1 MSIPPWLFRLAF
13 GRRLPVVSG
22 EVEAP
27 GVMSPVTIRRDGYG
41 VPYIEAGSDEDA
53 WYGVGFCQGQDRA
66 FQLEMLLR
74 VSRGTVSELAGPA
87 GLGVDRLARRIGFTE
102 GAERQTGLL
111 DADILANLEAFA
123 RGVNDGVRLGVRRRP
138 HEFTLLRTQP
148 TPYSLVDIVA
158 AAKLQAF
165 VLSSNWDIELAR
177 YHILLSD
184 GPEAL
189 AALEPAYPVDHPVS
203 APPGAAQGVVA
214 DRLAEDLATL
224 REATGYAGGS
234 NNWALASSKTS
245 TGRPILSNDPHLRP
259 TLPPHWYLAQVRT
272 PDWAAAG
279 ASFIG
284 APAIPAGH
292 NGVAAWGVTAAL
304 VDTTDLFIEELGGD
318 GRSVRDGDGFAPCE
332 VRDEVIR
339 VKGHDDVI
347 ERVVVTPR
355 GPIVA
360 EGPGGEALS
369 LRAIW
374 LDTLPVRG
382 MLSIH
387 KSRSFEEFRTNCGD
401 WPLSS
406 LNMVYADASGDIGWQ
421 IMGTVPVRKKGWG
434 TIPAPGWDAE
444 AGWEDEP
451 APHELV
457 PHASNPQ
464 SGIVATANN
473 SPTTGSGPY
482 LGIDWLD
489 GYRAARAYRALGER
503 DDWDVPGTM
512 ALHLDVQSEPWREM
526 RSAVLDVPAGD
537 RDAQEALDLLES
549 WDGRIAVDSPAA
561 TVFELFQAEMAQAIA
576 KARAPRSAAW
586 ALGRASNAIVP
597 YTLLAARRTG
607 HTSRLIREQPDGWF
621 EEGWPTAVS
630 RALSATVRTL
640 RDRYG
645 EEHDAWAWG
654 RARSLNLRHPAGDS
668 RLLRG
673 IFNRGP
679 FPLGGD
685 GNTISQGASSLDD
698 PTAGPAAIP
707 SLRMAIDVGGW
718 ENSRFSIPGGQSGN
732 PASPHYDDILPMWLR
747 GEGIPIA
754 WEPESI
760 RRLAVN
766 ELRLVPE
773 RRGKRRQTKH
783 PGIEA

>member
-1 MSIPPWLFRLAF
+1 MTIPLWLFRLAL
-13 GRRLPVVSG
+13 GRRLPTASG
-22 EVEAP
+22 EIEVP
-27 GVMSPVTIRRDGYG
+27 GAKSAVTIRRDSYG
-41 VPYIEAGSDEDA
+41 IPYIEAGSDEDA

-74 VSRGTVSELAGPA
+74 VARGTVSEIAGP
-87 GLGVDRLARRIGFTE
+87 GGIGIDRLARRIGFAE
-102 GAERQTGLL
+102 GAEHQAKLL
-111 DADILANLEAFA
+111 DADIIANIEAFA
-123 RGVNDGVRLGVRRRP
+123 RGINDGLRLGTGRRP
-138 HEFTLLRTQP
+138 HEFTLLRTEP

-165 VLSSNWDIELAR
+165 VLASNWDIELAR

-189 AALEPAYPVDHPVS
+189 AALDPAYPADHPVS
-203 APPGAAQGVVA
+203 TPPGAAQGVAA
-214 DRLAEDLATL
+214 DRLAEDLASL

-234 NNWALASSKTS
+234 NNWALAPTKTA

-259 TLPPHWYLAQVRT
+259 TLPPHWYLAHIRT
-272 PDWAAAG
+272 PEWAAAG
-279 ASFIG
+279 ATFIG

-304 VDTTDLFIEELGGD
+304 VDTTDLFIEELGDD
-318 GRSVRDGDGFAPCE
+318 GRSVREEDGFTPCE

-339 VKGHDDVI
+339 VKGRDDVI
-347 ERVVVTPR
+347 ERVAVTRR

-360 EGPGGEALS
+360 EGPHGEALS

-382 MLSIH
+382 MLAIH
-387 KSRSFEEFRTNCGD
+387 RSRSFEEFRANCGD

-421 IMGTVPVRKKGWG
+421 IMGTVPVRKRGWG
-434 TIPAPGWDAE
+434 TIPMPGWEAD

-451 APHELV
+451 VPHDEI
-457 PHASNPQ
+457 PHASNPP

-473 SPTTGSGPY
+473 SPTDGSRPY

-489 GYRAARAYRALGER
+489 GYRAARAYGALGER
-503 DDWDVPGTM
+503 NDWDVSSTM
-512 ALHLDVQSEPWREM
+512 ALHLDVASEPWREM
-526 RSAVLDVPAGD
+526 RSAVLAVSADT
-537 RDAQEALDLLES
+537 RDTQEALELLES
-549 WDGRIAVDSPAA
+549 WDGMIAVDSPAA
-561 TVFELFQAEMAQAIA
+561 TVFELFTAEMAKAIA
-576 KARAPRSAAW
+576 HAKAPNSAGW

-607 HTSRLIREQPDGWF
+607 HASRLIREQPDGWF
-621 EEGWPTAVS
+621 EEGWPAAIS
-630 RALSATVRTL
+630 RALDAAVGTL
-640 RDRYG
+640 RSRYG
-645 EEHDAWAWG
+645 GDRSAWVWG
-654 RARSLNLRHPAGDS
+654 SVRSLILRHPAGEQ

-685 GNTISQGASSLDD
+685 GNTISQGAPSLDD

-707 SLRMAIDVGGW
+707 SLRMAIDVGKW

-732 PASPHYDDILPMWLR
+732 PASPHYDDILPLWLQ

-760 RRLAVN
+760 RRSAVD
-766 ELRLVPE
+766 ELRLVPV
-773 RRGKRRQTKH
+773 RRGR
-783 PGIEA
+783 G

>member
-1 MSIPPWLFRLAF
+1 MNIPLWLFRIAL
-13 GRRLPVVSG
+13 GRRLPTVSG
-22 EVEAP
+22 EIEVA
-27 GVMSPVTIRRDGYG
+27 GAGSAVTIRRDDYG
-41 VPYIEAGSDEDA
+41 IPYIEAGSDEDA

-74 VSRGTVSELAGPA
+74 VARGTVSEVAGPA
-87 GLGVDRLARRIGFTE
+87 GLGVDRLARRIGFAE
-102 GAERQTGLL
+102 GAERQTRLL
-111 DADILANLEAFA
+111 DPDILVNLEAFA
-123 RGVNDGVRLGVRRRP
+123 RGVNDGLGLGCRRRP
-138 HEFTLLRTQP
+138 HEFALLRIEP

-165 VLSSNWDIELAR
+165 VLASNWDIELAR

-189 AALEPAYPVDHPVS
+189 AALDPAYPADHPVS
-203 APPGAAQGVVA
+203 TPPGAAQGIVA
-214 DRLAEDLATL
+214 DRLAEDLASL

-234 NNWALASSKTS
+234 NNWALASTKTA

-259 TLPPHWYLAQVRT
+259 TMPPHWYLAHIRT

-279 ASFIG
+279 ATFIG
-284 APAIPAGH
+284 APAMPAGH
-292 NGVAAWGVTAAL
+292 NGAAAWGVTAAL
-304 VDTTDLFIEELGGD
+304 VDTTDLFIEELGED
-318 GRSVRDGDGFAPCE
+318 GRSIREGDGLATCE

-339 VKGHDDVI
+339 VKSQDDVI

-355 GPIVA
+355 GPVVA

-374 LDTLPVRG
+374 LDTLAVRG
-382 MLSIH
+382 MLAIH
-387 KSRSFEEFRTNCGD
+387 RSRTFEEFRTNCGD

-434 TIPAPGWDAE
+434 TIPTPGWEAG

-451 APHELV
+451 VPHDEI
-457 PHASNPQ
+457 PHASNPP

-473 SPTTGSGPY
+473 SPTDGSGPY

-489 GYRAARAYRALGER
+489 GYRAARAYHALGER
-503 DDWDVPGTM
+503 DDWDVPSTM
-512 ALHLDVQSEPWREM
+512 ALHLDVASEPWREI
-526 RSAVLDVPAGD
+526 RGAVLAVSAHS
-537 RDAQEALDLLES
+537 RDAQEALDLLGS

-561 TVFELFQAEMAQAIA
+561 TVFELFMAEMARAIA
-576 KARAPRSAAW
+576 QARAPRSAGW
-586 ALGRASNAIVP
+586 ALGRASSSIVP

-621 EEGWPTAVS
+621 EEGW
-630 RALSATVRTL
+630 SATICGALGAAIRTL
-640 RDRYG
+640 RDSYG
-645 EEHDAWAWG
+645 DDPGEWAWG
-654 RARSLNLRHPAGDS
+654 RARSLVLRHPAGEK

-679 FPLGGD
+679 FPLAGD
-685 GNTISQGASSLDD
+685 ANTISQGAPSLDH

-732 PASPHYDDILPMWLR
+732 PASPHYDDILPLWLR
-747 GEGIPIA
+747 GEGVPIA
-754 WEPESI
+754 WKPETI
-760 RRLAVN
+760 RRSAVH
-766 ELRLVPE
+766 ELRLIPAGG
-773 RRGKRRQTKH
+773 RGS
-783 PGIEA
+783 

>member
-1 MSIPPWLFRLAF
+1 MNIPLWLFQLAL
-13 GRRLPVVSG
+13 GRRLPTVSG
-22 EVEAP
+22 KIEVP
-27 GVMSPVTIRRDGYG
+27 GARSAVTIRRDGYSI
-41 VPYIEAGSDEDA
+41 PYIEAGSDEDA

-74 VSRGTVSELAGPA
+74 VARGTVSEVAGPA
-87 GLGVDRLARRIGFTE
+87 GLGIDRLARRIGFAE
-102 GAERQTGLL
+102 GAERQARLL
-111 DADILANLEAFA
+111 DADILATLEAFA
-123 RGVNDGVRLGVRRRP
+123 RGVNDGLGLGCRRRP
-138 HEFTLLRTQP
+138 HEFALLRIEP

-165 VLSSNWDIELAR
+165 VLASNWDIELAR

-189 AALEPAYPVDHPVS
+189 AALDPAYPADHPVS
-203 APPGAAQGVVA
+203 TPPGAAQGIVA
-214 DRLAEDLATL
+214 DRLAEDLASL

-234 NNWALASSKTS
+234 NNWALAPKKTA

-259 TLPPHWYLAQVRT
+259 TMPPHWYLAHVRT

-279 ASFIG
+279 ATFIG
-284 APAIPAGH
+284 APAMPAGH

-304 VDTTDLFIEELGGD
+304 VDTTDLFIEELGED
-318 GRSVRDGDGFAPCE
+318 GRSVREGDGFAPCE
-332 VRDEVIR
+332 VRDEAIR
-339 VKGHDDVI
+339 VKGQDDVI

-355 GPIVA
+355 GPVVA

-382 MLSIH
+382 MLAIH
-387 KSRSFEEFRTNCGD
+387 RSRTFEEFRANCGD

-434 TIPAPGWDAE
+434 TIPTPGWEAG

-451 APHELV
+451 VPHDEI
-457 PHASNPQ
+457 PHASNPP

-473 SPTTGSGPY
+473 SPTDGSGPY

-489 GYRAARAYRALGER
+489 GYRAARAYWALGES

-512 ALHLDVQSEPWREM
+512 ALHLDVASEPWREI
-526 RSAVLDVPAGD
+526 RDVVLAVSADS

-549 WDGRIAVDSPAA
+549 WDGRIAVESPAA
-561 TVFELFQAEMAQAIA
+561 TVFELFMAEMARAVA
-576 KARAPRSAAW
+576 HARAPRSAGW

-607 HTSRLIREQPDGWF
+607 HTSRLIQEQPDGWF
-621 EEGWPTAVS
+621 EEGWPAAIC
-630 RALSATVRTL
+630 RALRAAIGTL
-640 RDRYG
+640 RDSYG
-645 EEHDAWAWG
+645 DDPGEWAWG
-654 RARSLNLRHPAGDS
+654 RARSLILRHPAGEK

-685 GNTISQGASSLDD
+685 ANTISQGAPSLDN

-718 ENSRFSIPGGQSGN
+718 ESSRFSIPGGQSGN
-732 PASPHYDDILPMWLR
+732 PASPHYDDILPLWLR
-747 GEGIPIA
+747 GDGVPIA
-754 WEPESI
+754 WKPETI
-760 RRLAVN
+760 RRSAVD
-766 ELRLVPE
+766 ELRLVPVGE
-773 RRGKRRQTKH
+773 RGS
-783 PGIEA
+783 

>member
-1 MSIPPWLFRLAF
+1 MNIPPWLFRLAL
-13 GRRLPVVSG
+13 GRRLPTISG
-22 EVEAP
+22 EIEVP
-27 GVMSPVTIRRDGYG
+27 GVQTPITIRRDRFGI
-41 VPYIEAGSDEDA
+41 PYVEADTDEDA

-74 VSRGTVSELAGPA
+74 VARGTVSELSGPA
-87 GLGVDRLARRIGFTE
+87 GLGVDRLARRLGFTE
-102 GAERQTGLL
+102 GAERQVRLI
-111 DADILANLEAFA
+111 DPDIVANIEAFA
-123 RGVNDGVRLGVRRRP
+123 RGINDGVRLGTRRRA
-138 HEFTLLRTQP
+138 HEFTLLRAEP

-165 VLSSNWDIELAR
+165 VLASNWDIELAR
-177 YHILLSD
+177 YHILLAD

-189 AALEPAYPVDHPVS
+189 ADLDPAYPVDHPVS
-203 APPGAAQGVVA
+203 SPPGAAQGVVA
-214 DRLAEDLATL
+214 DRLAEDLALL

-234 NNWALASSKTS
+234 NNWALAPSKTA

-259 TLPPHWYLAQVRT
+259 TLPPHWYLAHIRT
-272 PDWAAAG
+272 PEWTAAG
-279 ASFIG
+279 ATFIG

-304 VDTTDLFIEELGGD
+304 VDTTDLFIEQLGD
-318 GRSVRDGDGFAPCE
+318 NGRSVREGDGFTQCE
-332 VRDEVIR
+332 VRDEVIK
-339 VKGHDDVI
+339 VKGRDDVT

-382 MLSIH
+382 MLAIH

-421 IMGTVPVRKKGWG
+421 IMGTVPVRKRGWG
-434 TIPAPGWDAE
+434 AMPMPGWEPDS
-444 AGWEDEP
+444 GWEDEP
-451 APHELV
+451 VPHDEV
-457 PHASNPQ
+457 PHASNPP

-473 SPTTGSGPY
+473 SPTGGSGPY

-489 GYRAARAYRALGER
+489 GYRAARAYDALGER

-512 ALHLDVQSEPWREM
+512 ALHQDVVSEPWREM
-526 RSAVLDVPAGD
+526 RGAVLAVPAESGNA
-537 RDAQEALDLLES
+537 REALELLES

-561 TVFELFQAEMAQAIA
+561 TVFELFQAEMAKEIA
-576 KARAPRSAAW
+576 EARAPGSAGW

-607 HTSRLIREQPDGWF
+607 HASRLIREQPGGWF
-621 EEGWPTAVS
+621 EEGWPAAMH
-630 RALSATVRTL
+630 RALDAAVGSL
-640 RDRYG
+640 RDRFG
-645 EEHDAWAWG
+645 DERDAWAWG
-654 RARSLNLRHPAGDS
+654 RVRSLVLRHPAGALG
-668 RLLRG
+668 LLG
-673 IFNRGP
+673 STFNRGP

-685 GNTISQGASSLDD
+685 GNTISQGAPSLDD

-707 SLRMAIDVGGW
+707 SLRMAIDVGKW
-718 ENSRFSIPGGQSGN
+718 EDSRFSIPGGQSGN
-732 PASPHYDDILPMWLR
+732 PVSPHYDDILPLWLS
-747 GEGIPIA
+747 GEGVPIF
-754 WEPESI
+754 WEVESI
-760 RRLAVN
+760 QRAAVD
-766 ELRLVPE
+766 ELRLMPE
-773 RRGKRRQTKH
+773 RRARD
-783 PGIEA
+783 